1 MRDLRGVN
9 TEPPS
14 AEEELAALEA
24 KAKANRLLTD
34 EELDRMRNLRATT
47 TDSRQILDAELKARS
62 DESRRNQESAAARTI
77 QRHARGRIARKEAS
91 RLRTS
96 KSEDESAARE
106 AQRTSNAATR
116 IQAQYRGMK
125 GRSAASSAREQRRV
139 EQADREAASAKTI
152 QRHARGRQARKQ
164 ASQLR
169 AAKEANAVVASGA
182 PAEAEVG
189 DSIDYHD
196 LDESVDAT
204 PMVATGEGA
213 AVDHDDAMTDQIDYD
228 DVEDDDVLM
237 GTLPPG
243 AQLPPP

>member
-1 MRDLRGVN
+1 MDV
-9 TEPPS
+9 
-14 AEEELAALEA
+14 
-24 KAKANRLLTD
+24 
-34 EELDRMRNLRATT
+34 
-47 TDSRQILDAELKARS
+47 
-62 DESRRNQESAAARTI
+62 
-77 QRHARGRIARKEAS
+77 HAQK
-91 RLRTS
+91 TF
-96 KSEDESAARE
+96 
-106 AQRTSNAATR
+106 
-116 IQAQYRGMK
+116 
-125 GRSAASSAREQRRV
+125 
-139 EQADREAASAKTI
+139 ASAKTI

-204 PMVATGEGA
+204 PMVAAGEGA